1 MGNTPYTV
9 LAGAPC
15 SKNPVC
21 DRFYDSFAG
30 LLLPDGSY
38 RQRAVGGSIPTNLNK
53 LVDCAIEA
61 KVTHLFIV
69 EDDSI
74 FMPDTVMRL
83 LAHDKPVVTGLC
95 RARHAPFR
103 SYVYKGVNEDGLG
116 WYTLTPDDKGLIQCS
131 ATGLGGILIN
141 MDVFTKL
148 QRPYFH
154 HYFTGDKE
162 WGQDIV
168 FGLSLVDAGIDV
180 FCDTDV
186 IIGHAT
192 QCVLGSERGPDGWT
206 ITMTI
211 DQAMVSLP
219 QPPEVPTT

>member
-1 MGNTPYTV
+1 MGDYTV

-21 DRFYDSFAG
+21 DRFYDCFAG
-30 LLLPDGSY
+30 LVLPPGSH
-38 RQRAVGGSIPTNLNK
+38 RQRVVGGNIPGNLNK

-69 EDDSI
+69 EDDSV
-74 FMPDTVMRL
+74 FAPDTVTRL

-103 SYVYKGVNEDGLG
+103 AYVYRGATSDGLT
-116 WYTLTPDDKGLIQCS
+116 YHTLTPEDKGLIPCS

-141 MDVFTKL
+141 MDVFAKL
-148 QRPYFH
+148 KRPYFH
-154 HYFTGDKE
+154 DYFIGE
-162 WGQDIV
+162 QYWGQDFV
-168 FGLSLVDAGIDV
+168 FGKSLVDAGIGV
-180 FCDTDV
+180 YCDTDV
-186 IIGHAT
+186 IIGHTT
-192 QCVLGSERGPDGWT
+192 QCVLGSELGPHGWV
-206 ITMTI
+206 ITVGI

-219 QPPEVPTT
+219 QPVEVA